1 MSVIVLGGD
10 TLSFDVG
17 CAARGEYVISGGA
30 GSIEMN
36 CLVSSRGKR
45 RHKIFNYGMTA
56 KKKKGRAHLSN
67 DCPSSRD
74 FWASSD

>member
-1 MSVIVLGGD
+1 MSVIVLGD
-10 TLSFDVG
+10 ETLSFDVG
-17 CAARGEYVISGGA
+17 CAARGECVISGGA
-30 GSIEMN
+30 GSTEMN

-56 KKKKGRAHLSN
+56 KKGRAHLSN